1 MGAEGEFLRQLRRP
15 DLAADEIAKVLRNPE
30 ARRLHAVRLAIARH
44 RNTPRSDALTLIETL
59 YWRDLSHLSAD
70 ARVHPEVR
78 RAADTQLLRR
88 LPEMAVAERVTV
100 ARLAGRGS
108 LVALRLDPDP
118 RVLEAVLNNRFVT
131 EPDVVQA
138 AAQARTQPAALA
150 TIAGHPRW
158 SLRRG
163 VREALLRNPA
173 LPPASAEALL
183 DCLTDRELELLRSET
198 AGPAQVRKIAQRI
211 LARRVRA
218 V

>member
-1 MGAEGEFLRQLRRP
+1 VGIEGRFLGELRRP
-15 DLAADEIAKVLRNPE
+15 DLPGEEIARMLRDPE

-44 RNTPRSDALTLIETL
+44 RNTPRADALSLVETL
-59 YWRDLSHLSAD
+59 YWRDLAHLSAD
-70 ARVHPEVR
+70 ARVHPDVR

-108 LVALRLDPDP
+108 LLVLRLDPDP
-118 RVLEAVLNNRFVT
+118 RVLGAVLDNRFAT

-138 AAQARTQPAALA
+138 AAQTRAGSASLE
-150 TIAGHPRW
+150 TIAAHPRW
-158 SLRRG
+158 RLRRG
-163 VREALLRNPA
+163 VLEALLRNPA

-183 DCLTDRELELLRSET
+183 TGLTNRELDLLRSEPS
-198 AGPAQVRKIAQRI
+198 GPAQVRKIAQRI
-211 LARRVRA
+211 LARRVGA

>member
-1 MGAEGEFLRQLRRP
+1 MGVEGEFLRQLRRP
-15 DLAADEIAKVLRNPE
+15 DLGADEIAKVLRNPE
-30 ARRLHAVRLAIARH
+30 ARRLHAVRLAVARH
-44 RNTPRSDALTLIETL
+44 RNTPRSDALTLVETL

-163 VREALLRNPA
+163 VREALLRNPV

-183 DCLTDRELELLRSET
+183 DRLTDRELELLRSET
-198 AGPAQVRKIAQRI
+198 TGPAQVRKIAQRI